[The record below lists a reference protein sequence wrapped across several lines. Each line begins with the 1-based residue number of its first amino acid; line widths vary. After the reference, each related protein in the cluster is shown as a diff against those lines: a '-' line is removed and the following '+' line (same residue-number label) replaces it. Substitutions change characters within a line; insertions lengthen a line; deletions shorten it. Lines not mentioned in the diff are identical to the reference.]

1 MYLYNGLL
9 MIYKNK
15 YYLINLFLQKL
26 DIIFDKIVKIYVIFI
41 VLNFKDLLNVKILL
55 I

>member
-1 MYLYNGLL
+1 

-15 YYLINLFLQKL
+15 YYLINLFLWKL